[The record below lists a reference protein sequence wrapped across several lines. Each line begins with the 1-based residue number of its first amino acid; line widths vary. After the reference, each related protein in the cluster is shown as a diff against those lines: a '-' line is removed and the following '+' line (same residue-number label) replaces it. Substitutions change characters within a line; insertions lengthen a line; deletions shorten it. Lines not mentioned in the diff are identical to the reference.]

1 MKKETLFEAI
11 GDIDETYVKEA
22 HVDPKPSGSRWFRW
36 GAMVSC
42 LALVMTVAI
51 FVVPKML
58 HGTDTPEIILP
69 ETIEELGLGQSYVYS
84 IEGGRFS
91 TYVGGKVISQEKVGT
106 KIEDV
111 SVTAGWRDNAQ
122 MIWLSQESLRGEV
135 YSIEGISVDIAVA
148 LKFIDKG
155 DALTT
160 THYYVIMNPDADLT
174 SVEEYIIQP
183 FSPNNM
189 GDE

>member
-22 HVDPKPSGSRWFRW
+22 HVDPKHSGSRWFRW
-36 GAMVSC
+36 GAMVAC

-69 ETIEELGLGQSYVYS
+69 ETVEELGWGQSYVYS

-135 YSIEGISVDIAVA
+135 YSIAGISVEVAVA

-174 SVEEYIIQP
+174 SVEEYVIQP